1 VNSGQQQAVRVG
13 IVGCGAIGSA
23 IARAVDAA
31 QVPGAALAAV
41 CDSQPERATA
51 LAESLA
57 SHPAACDLAGLI
69 EACDIV
75 VEAASAAALPEI
87 ARPALEA
94 GRTVLAMSVGA
105 LLGSPDLMALAR
117 ERGARLLAPS
127 GAIAG
132 LDAVKAAAAAG
143 VESVTLTTRKP
154 PAGLAGAP
162 YLVAHGVDLSKIA
175 EATTV
180 FEGPAAEAVKGF
192 PANVNVAAALS
203 LAGIGPER
211 TRVRIVAD
219 PAATANSHEIEVR
232 GEFGCL
238 TARTENRPSPDNPK
252 TSYLAA
258 LSAIAALRDAVGQTR
273 IGT

>member
-1 VNSGQQQAVRVG
+1 M
-13 IVGCGAIGSA
+13 
-23 IARAVDAA
+23 IARAVDAG
-31 QVPGAALAAV
+31 QVLGAALVALCDRHRERAESLSATLASRPAV
-41 CDSQPERATA
+41 CD
-51 LAESLA
+51 L
-57 SHPAACDLAGLI
+57 DGVI
-69 EACDIV
+69 EACEVV
-75 VEAASAAALPEI
+75 VEAASASALPEV
-87 ARPALEA
+87 ARRALQA
-94 GRTVLAMSVGA
+94 GRTVMAMSVGA
-105 LLGSPDLMALAR
+105 LLRSPELVALAE
-117 ERGARLLAPS
+117 ERGGRLLVPS

-132 LDAVKAAAAAG
+132 LDAVKAAVVAG

-162 YLVAHGVDLSKIA
+162 YLVERGIDLSNIA
-175 EATTV
+175 EPTTL
-180 FEGPAAEAVKGF
+180 FEGSASEAVTGF

-219 PAATANSHEIEVR
+219 PTTGDNTHEIEVR
-232 GEFGCL
+232 GEFGRL

-258 LSAIAALRDAVGQTR
+258 LSAVAALRGAVAQIR

>member
-1 VNSGQQQAVRVG
+1 VDSGQQQTARVG
-13 IVGCGAIGSA
+13 VVGCGAIGSV
-23 IARAVDAA
+23 IARAVDAG
-31 QVPGAALAAV
+31 QVPGAAVTALCDQQQDRAQALAGSLTSPPKV
-41 CDSQPERATA
+41 CDVER
-51 LAESLA
+51 LIDI
-57 SHPAACDLAGLI
+57 CDV
-69 EACDIV
+69 V
-75 VEAASAAALPEI
+75 VEAASGSALPGI

-105 LLGSPDLMALAR
+105 LLGSPDLLALA
-117 ERGARLLAPS
+117 ERTGGRLLVPS
-127 GAIAG
+127 GAVAG
-132 LDAVKAAAAAG
+132 LDAVKAAVVAG
-143 VESVTLTTRKP
+143 VDRVTLTTRKP

-162 YLVAHGVDLSKIA
+162 YLTEHAVELGDITEPTV
-175 EATTV
+175 V

-211 TRVRIVAD
+211 TLVRIVAD
-219 PAATANSHEIEVR
+219 PAATENSHEIEVA
-232 GEFGCL
+232 GDFGRL

-258 LSAIAALRDAVGQTR
+258 LSAVATLRAAVGQIR